1 MIDLAGSEK
10 HKKTAEKTQIEGAN
24 INRSLLAL
32 GTCIAAI
39 IRAQSEPTKLLH
51 IPYRDSKL
59 TRVLKESLVD
69 PQCNIL
75 MIMCLNPHP
84 SVFDETANN
93 TVAFANKIRTLKVE
107 HKNRINLYKPP
118 KRPPTPEL
126 NTMEE
131 VNRWLGQFKKSMLLQ
146 PGKKPP
152 IRESIT
158 VNSLDTVESVVE
170 DYGPEE
176 EIKVSILSPKL
187 GLPPSQSRLKRQLPP
202 IGGAQ
207 AL

>member
-10 HKKTAEKTQIEGAN
+10 NKQTSEKTQIEGAN

-69 PQCNIL
+69 PQCHIL

-84 SVFDETANN
+84 SVFDETAN

-107 HKNRINLYKPP
+107 QKNRINLYKPP

-158 VNSLDTVESVVE
+158 LNSLDTVESVVE

-187 GLPPSQSRLKRQLPP
+187 GLPPSRSGSKRQLPP
-202 IGGAQ
+202 IGGA
-207 AL
+207 